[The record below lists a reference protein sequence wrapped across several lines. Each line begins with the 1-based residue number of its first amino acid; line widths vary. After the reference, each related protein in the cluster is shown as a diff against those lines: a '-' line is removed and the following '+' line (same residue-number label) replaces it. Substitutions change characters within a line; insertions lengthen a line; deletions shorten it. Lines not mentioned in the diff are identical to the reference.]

1 MSWAAAGTEALCSMW
16 QGFSSS
22 WEVRL
27 HAAAE
32 DRDGE
37 PGEVL
42 LVGTV
47 GK

>member
-27 HAAAE
+27 HATDGDGE
-32 DRDGE
+32 DR
-37 PGEVL
+37 EVL
-42 LVGTV
+42 FTGTE
-47 GK
+47 GKW

>member
-27 HAAAE
+27 HVP
-32 DRDGE
+32 DGHRE
-37 PGEVL
+37 AGEVV
-42 LVGTV
+42 LVGIV